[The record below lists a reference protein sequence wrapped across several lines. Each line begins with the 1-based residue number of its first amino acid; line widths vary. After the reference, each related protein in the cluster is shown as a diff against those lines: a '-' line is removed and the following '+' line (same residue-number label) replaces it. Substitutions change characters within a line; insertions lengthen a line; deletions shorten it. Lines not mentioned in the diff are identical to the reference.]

1 MIKGQKKTKYLQSSY
16 TERLPNKAEI
26 LSFITDNPCLLNRRE
41 IAKAFN
47 LKGDSRRWLKNMLDQ
62 LKDPSSISKK
72 HKKITTQ
79 ERLPPITLVKISAL
93 DNDGGFIA
101 QPLEWKGDLKPNIEI
116 SPRYIK
122 RISISLGDHCL
133 VKIFRNKTPQSFSY
147 TGRII
152 RKIDKQ
158 ERTMLGIVKKLEN
171 NQWQLCSIDRK
182 TNDLIIETPLDVDIK
197 SGDLV
202 EAEIRKNTTHRS
214 KSAKIKNIL
223 GSINSEKALSMI
235 ALISKGIPYV
245 FPEEVLK
252 QAKSAKPIVNTT
264 NHEDWRQLPF
274 VTIDPPDAKDHDD
287 AVYAVKDEDPANND
301 GWIITVAI
309 ADVSY
314 YVKTGSALDQE
325 ALKRGNSVY
334 FPDCVVPML
343 PEYISN
349 NLCSLLEGKDRPAL
363 AVRMI
368 FDANGNKRKHSFH
381 RIIMRT
387 VAKLSYQEV
396 QCAIEGNTNEK
407 TAPLLENILQ
417 PLWSAYIKLK
427 IARNRRKPLELEVPE
442 KKIILDQNGHIKNVV
457 VPPHLETH
465 RLIEEFMIQANVA
478 AAETLKEHH
487 QPFIYRVH
495 DKPSLA
501 KQEILQ
507 NFLQSLGISFSR
519 KEELTSERFNNIL
532 AQAINT
538 QQQELVN
545 QVILRS
551 QSQAEYNP
559 ENIGHFGLN
568 LHNYAHFTS
577 PIRRYADLIVH
588 RALIKALQLGDDKL
602 TNAQEQNLTAI
613 AMQISAYERRAMMA
627 ERETVDRLV
636 AHYLVNKIGHSF
648 KGRISGVT
656 KAGLFIS
663 LDKLNA
669 DGFVPISTLK
679 RDYYHFDETQHTLIG
694 KWSCKGYQLGDEVEV
709 KLIEVQPLAGALC
722 FEILTQPHSFTFSST
737 SYRKNKF
744 TAKKRERNSYKQ
756 RRY

>member
-1 MIKGQKKTKYLQSSY
+1 MVKGQKKTKYLQSSY
-16 TERLPNKAEI
+16 TEQLPNKAEI
-26 LSFITDNPCLLNRRE
+26 LSFITDNPNLLNKRE

-47 LKGDSRRWLKNMLDQ
+47 LKGDSRRWLKDMLDQ

-79 ERLPPITLVKISAL
+79 ERLPPVTLVKISAS
-93 DNDGGFIA
+93 DNNGGFIA
-101 QPLEWKGDLKPNIEI
+101 HPLEWKGDLTPNIEI
-116 SPRYIK
+116 PPRYIK
-122 RISISLGDHCL
+122 GVSISLGDYFL

-152 RKIDKQ
+152 RKINKQ

-202 EAEIRKNTTHRS
+202 EAEIRKNTAYRS
-214 KSAKIKNIL
+214 KSAKVKNVL
-223 GSINSEKALSMI
+223 GSIDSEKALSMI

-252 QAKSAKPIVNTT
+252 QAKDAKPIVSTT
-264 NHEDWRQLPF
+264 NREDWRQLPF
-274 VTIDPPDAKDHDD
+274 ITIDPPDAKDHDD

-301 GWIITVAI
+301 GWIVTVAI

-417 PLWSAYIKLK
+417 PLWSAYTKLK

-442 KKIILDQNGHIKNVV
+442 K
-457 VPPHLETH
+457 
-465 RLIEEFMIQANVA
+465 RLF
-478 AAETLKEHH
+478 
-487 QPFIYRVH
+487 
-495 DKPSLA
+495 
-501 KQEILQ
+501 
-507 NFLQSLGISFSR
+507 
-519 KEELTSERFNNIL
+519 
-532 AQAINT
+532 
-538 QQQELVN
+538 
-545 QVILRS
+545 
-551 QSQAEYNP
+551 
-559 ENIGHFGLN
+559 
-568 LHNYAHFTS
+568 
-577 PIRRYADLIVH
+577 
-588 RALIKALQLGDDKL
+588 LIK
-602 TNAQEQNLTAI
+602 
-613 AMQISAYERRAMMA
+613 M
-627 ERETVDRLV
+627 
-636 AHYLVNKIGHSF
+636 
-648 KGRISGVT
+648 
-656 KAGLFIS
+656 
-663 LDKLNA
+663 
-669 DGFVPISTLK
+669 
-679 RDYYHFDETQHTLIG
+679 
-694 KWSCKGYQLGDEVEV
+694 
-709 KLIEVQPLAGALC
+709 GALKMSW
-722 FEILTQPHSFTFSST
+722 FHLI
-737 SYRKNKF
+737 
-744 TAKKRERNSYKQ
+744 
-756 RRY
+756 